1 MSGAPRAKAN
11 ERATG
16 RGDPRVIRA
25 TAATLAAVCAVI
37 GTYAVLAPHWFYRHV
52 VGADAL
58 SPYGQHLLSDV
69 GGLYL
74 GFAVL
79 FVWAAR
85 SLSLTLVRTTC
96 AAFAVTQLMHF
107 LYHAR
112 DPSRTLRRR
121 LRYSPDQRPRTLTVA
136 TGGRPTGRVPL
147 FSRTGAGYR

>member
-25 TAATLAAVCAVI
+25 TAATLAAVCAVT
-37 GTYAVLAPHWFYRHV
+37 GTYAVLAPHSFYRHV
-52 VGADAL
+52 VGVDAL
-58 SPYGQHLLSDV
+58 GPYSQHLLSDV

-85 SLSLTLVRTTC
+85 SLSLTLVRATC

-107 LYHAR
+107 LYHATHLAHF
-112 DPSRTLRRR
+112 DVGS
-121 LRYSPDQRPRTLTVA
+121 A
-136 TGGRPTGRVPL
+136 TAQTSGLLLILGLPAGGRLAAYRPSLGRRPAI
-147 FSRTGAGYR
+147 GD